1 MDSNTRINPE
11 WTVGELIEEFE
22 GHDFLP
28 TDTEK
33 DHFLC
38 DWCSTG
44 VSYSSEPRVA
54 GYVADRVINTDHPT
68 WVEATLGREVQPLVP
83 LASYCKDCSQ
93 RKLLFPCEGFAEV
106 RYFFDLDED
115 MVMRNVEVTD
125 VSPRDDGIPWDP
137 KALAEAITQT
147 SWKERGFLA
156 LLLGGDHLWGPENM
170 VTFFLSV
177 GTGVDIRELVKWDGS
192 LDPKALGRA
201 RRKYKEFQ
209 KMMKREGHSRQ
220 AFRDHVRGEDDG

>member
-83 LASYCKDCSQ
+83 LASYCKD
-93 RKLLFPCEGFAEV
+93 
-106 RYFFDLDED
+106 
-115 MVMRNVEVTD
+115 
-125 VSPRDDGIPWDP
+125 
-137 KALAEAITQT
+137 
-147 SWKERGFLA
+147 
-156 LLLGGDHLWGPENM
+156 
-170 VTFFLSV
+170 LSL
-177 GTGVDIRELVKWDGS
+177 I
-192 LDPKALGRA
+192 
-201 RRKYKEFQ
+201 
-209 KMMKREGHSRQ
+209 HI
-220 AFRDHVRGEDDG
+220 